1 MQAKR
6 NLVLAQRLVADLI
19 GQRLS
24 LGTVLRLALDGCLA
38 QTRALGLHA
47 SVRNHR
53 ELSRQEEVAT
63 VAVRHLFD
71 VAGLADT
78 LYILGQH
85 HPHCPSPPLPMKM
98 DLRNRPGAESAT

>member
-19 GQRLS
+19 GQRLC
-24 LGTVLRLALDGCLA
+24 LGAVLRLALDGRLA

-47 SVRNHR
+47 SVRDHR

-63 VAVRHLFD
+63 VAVSDLLD

-85 HPHCPSPPLPMKM
+85 HPHCPSPPLPLNM
-98 DLRNRPGAESAT
+98 DPRNRPCAEGAT